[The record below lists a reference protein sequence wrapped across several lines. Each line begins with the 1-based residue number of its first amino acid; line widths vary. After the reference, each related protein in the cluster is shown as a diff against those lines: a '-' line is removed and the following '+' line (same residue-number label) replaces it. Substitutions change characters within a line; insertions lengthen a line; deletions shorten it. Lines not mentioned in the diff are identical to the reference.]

1 MVSIESAPHRLE
13 KAYSKLFSTN
23 FKIFLQEIF
32 NEFDG
37 PIDQVFNLIYFVKIF
52 FNKNLL
58 NF

>member
-1 MVSIESAPHRLE
+1 MVSIESAPQRLE

-37 PIDQVFNLIYFVKIF
+37 PIDQVFILIYL
-52 FNKNLL
+52 KNSVT
-58 NF
+58 